1 MAGSGEH
8 PTHLPD
14 LDVHADIGDVD
25 NAAKALSLIVAA
37 FLDDDVLPLDAL
49 YLNVEPCRHV
59 LARHADLHAALEQC
73 HITRDF
79 SSVRMHVALRR
90 QKDSPKLAEYVAKL
104 LPALVAFI
112 EDGGLRPWTLEP
124 DSGSDSDTE
133 LVVTESVR
141 AHIASL
147 EIPEFYGPRVL
158 LRDLG
163 AFSKNESLASR
174 VQDIFVRG
182 HHTFL
187 VNTSGSGKTRLT
199 FEGLCQEWGFYLVGA
214 VDSNDIGSQDLR
226 TLLEL
231 HVPDKPFRNMVSTD
245 PDEIKNNVRLT
256 RDCLRKLLLCRL
268 LAFSVFAEHIHA
280 VGPKPDHK
288 RLWLLVQALPYAVGR
303 GKLGDIFSL
312 LLSMVT
318 YNDEGHIRDYIAHLM
333 AKLRGLF
340 DDSFHIFVVI
350 DEAQAVSRSLEYA
363 YRDEDGGYYPV
374 LREIID
380 GLDGEFH
387 PHEISFVAAG
397 TQIPRAG
404 FQTSRNVARHR
415 WCSGT
420 GAFDDEDLHR
430 EYVSRYLPRSF
441 IITEAGKAFLKLVW
455 TWCRGRYRATD
466 SLMATLLRDGFRSP
480 HTLLNDYVEAATG
493 YRPNHNLEYTVGEN
507 EGRER
512 IQISPINFEG
522 LENPSTI
529 QEVLFHY
536 SVTGKHPR
544 AFSTD
549 HMSIISQ
556 GFGRFIDDRMSQI
569 VMDEPLMLVAAAVWF
584 CGATPELPSRDSL
597 FDIIRQYPPNNSN
610 IFKTSLVIY
619 LTHAF
624 AQGYP
629 VYKIFTF
636 PFNPPAWAKQAAEIV
651 AIYQGDD
658 QTTQYTRVGS
668 STAIL
673 AATSSSLTNTT
684 AWLLDDSPPFC
695 LPEMT
700 NLDLICALR
709 LKEGTFMRII
719 LKTSAST
726 EILEGPRLRA
736 MVNTLDYSKLFANED
751 QDPDELPHAIAAL
764 HSLPTGPTWPR
775 RPSVLRVVASF
786 PGAIRLKTA
795 TNKATRGLARLNQGL
810 YKMVT
815 ATIPASTIF
824 GDILEAF
831 LPGTRK
837 RTLPPSSDSGSRKRQ
852 KLSQPMARRSGRGK
866 FLT

>member
-1 MAGSGEH
+1 MTGEH
-8 PTHLPD
+8 PTHPPD
-14 LDVHADIGDVD
+14 LDVYADIEHID

-59 LARHADLHAALEQC
+59 LARHADLHAALKQC
-73 HITRDF
+73 HSTRDF

-90 QKDSPKLAEYVAKL
+90 QKDSPRLAEYVAKL
-104 LPALVAFI
+104 LPALVTFI

-124 DSGSDSDTE
+124 DSDSDSDTD
-133 LVVTESVR
+133 LVVSESVR

-163 AFSKNESLASR
+163 VFSKNESLASR

-199 FEGLCQEWGFYLVGA
+199 FEGLCQDWGFYLVGA
-214 VDSNDIGSQDLR
+214 VDSNEIGSKDLR
-226 TLLEL
+226 SLLDL
-231 HVPDKPFRNMVSTD
+231 HVPSKPFHKMVTTD

-268 LAFSVFAEHIHA
+268 LVFSVFAEHIHA
-280 VGPKPDHK
+280 VGLKPEHK
-288 RLWLLVQALPYAVGR
+288 KLWLLVQALPYAVGR
-303 GKLGDIFSL
+303 RKLGDIFSRL
-312 LLSMVT
+312 LHMVT

-340 DDSFHIFVVI
+340 DDPFHIFVVI
-350 DEAQAVSRSLEYA
+350 DEAQVVFRSLEYA
-363 YRDEDGGYYPV
+363 YRDEDGDYYPV

-397 TQIPRAG
+397 TQIPRRAG

-441 IITEAGKAFLKLVW
+441 IITEATGKAFLKLVW

-512 IQISPINFEG
+512 IQISPINFES
-522 LENPSTI
+522 LETPALASTI

-549 HMSIISQ
+549 HISLQYRLSTRALADSSMTECRKLSSTSLSCLWQQPCGSVRLSI
-556 GFGRFIDDRMSQI
+556 
-569 VMDEPLMLVAAAVWF
+569 
-584 CGATPELPSRDSL
+584 ATLTLPPRTSL
-597 FDIIRQYPPNNSN
+597 LDIIQQYPANNSN
-610 IFKTSLVIY
+610 IFSTSLVIY
-619 LTHAF
+619 LTHVF
-624 AQGYP
+624 ARGYP
-629 VYKIFTF
+629 VSKVFSF
-636 PFNPPAWAKQAAEIV
+636 PFSTPPWANQTAEIV
-651 AIYQGDD
+651 AMHQENDG
-658 QTTQYTRVGS
+658 TTQCTNIDL
-668 STAIL
+668 STSIL
-673 AATSSSLTNTT
+673 AATSSSLADTT
-684 AWLLDDSPPFC
+684 SWLSADNALPFC
-695 LPEMT
+695 LPGMP
-700 NLDLICALR
+700 NLNLICVLR
-709 LKEGTFMRII
+709 LKEGTYIRVA
-719 LKTSAST
+719 LQALASS
-726 EILEGPRLRA
+726 EIVKGERLRE
-736 MVNTLDYSKLFANED
+736 MVNNMDYSSLFANEVCM
-751 QDPDELPHAIAAL
+751 
-764 HSLPTGPTWPR
+764 T
-775 RPSVLRVVASF
+775 VVIGQN
-786 PGAIRLKTA
+786 PCGH
-795 TNKATRGLARLNQGL
+795 
-810 YKMVT
+810 
-815 ATIPASTIF
+815 
-824 GDILEAF
+824 
-831 LPGTRK
+831 
-837 RTLPPSSDSGSRKRQ
+837 
-852 KLSQPMARRSGRGK
+852 
-866 FLT
+866 